1 MIVFII
7 YIKCITALNLEC
19 NSPVPTDLDRP
30 SAFTISLE
38 RVETQA
44 WQIHIFKR
52 LSRFKERENL
62 PDSRYLLRI
71 NTAGDAG
78 FE

>member
-1 MIVFII
+1 M
-7 YIKCITALNLEC
+7 K
-19 NSPVPTDLDRP
+19 
-30 SAFTISLE
+30 
-38 RVETQA
+38 TQA

-52 LSRFKERENL
+52 LSRFKKRENL
-62 PDSRYLLRI
+62 PDSSYLLRI

>member
-1 MIVFII
+1 MIIFTI

-19 NSPVPTDLDRP
+19 NSPVPTDLDGL
-30 SAFTISLE
+30 SSFTISLE

-44 WQIHIFKR
+44 WQIHIFES